1 MIGEEG
7 LLLIAGVDDAGRGAI
22 IGPLVIAGILV
33 DEEGLRD
40 IEALGVKDS
49 KALRPNRRESLAKEI
64 LRLVK
69 DYCIKRIDPAE
80 IDRVV
85 EAGKRL
91 HRLNRLEAKVMAE
104 VITRL
109 RPTVAYVDASDVLPE
124 RFGRHIS
131 EEIPF
136 KVKIVSEHKADKTYP
151 VVSAASIIAKVERD
165 RIISDLRREYGDFG
179 SGYASDSRTI
189 RFLEEW
195 IKMHD
200 DYPSFVRRSWAPA
213 KKIKAIYNRFQRRL

>member
-1 MIGEEG
+1 
-7 LLLIAGVDDAGRGAI
+7 
-22 IGPLVIAGILV
+22 
-33 DEEGLRD
+33 
-40 IEALGVKDS
+40 
-49 KALRPNRRESLAKEI
+49 
-64 LRLVK
+64 
-69 DYCIKRIDPAE
+69 
-80 IDRVV
+80 
-85 EAGKRL
+85 
-91 HRLNRLEAKVMAE
+91 MAE
-104 VITRL
+104 VITHL

-136 KVKIVSEHKADKTYP
+136 KVKIVSEHKADKIYP
-151 VVSAASIIAKVERD
+151 VVSAASIIAKVDRD
-165 RIISDLRREYGDFG
+165 RVISDLHREYGDFG

-195 IKMHD
+195 IKTHD